1 MDFYTD
7 IKHVVFF
14 GAESPSK
21 EIASRNKILDEEL
34 AYDIIPSGILLV
46 IKISM
51 NIKHKHR

>member
-1 MDFYTD
+1 MLC
-7 IKHVVFF
+7 FF
-14 GAESPSK
+14 CAESPSK